1 MKDLLLRESSEGHL
15 RGCCLLRLNPK
26 RCGLL
31 GGVLFGEMKFV
42 LSNFFSG
49 EDLSISM
56 KQVIGICKNGDSKF
70 Y

>member
-1 MKDLLLRESSEGHL
+1 MIWVFLMIYNWTFGTPYVPP
-15 RGCCLLRLNPK
+15 CFNPK
-26 RCGLL
+26 RCGLF